1 MNYYIV
7 TVEVFDTLT
16 KGNISFMLKSIDT
29 SKRIVITSDEV
40 SNNLHTFVNVTALSE
55 YTITNTNDW
64 VGDGQGIDVLTFEEN
79 KYIPEI
85 DD

>member
-7 TVEVFDTLT
+7 TDEVFNTLT

-40 SNNLHTFVNVTALSE
+40 SNNLHTFVNTTALSE
-55 YTITNTNDW
+55 YTITNTSDW
-64 VGDGQGIDVLTFEEN
+64 VGDGNGVEEITFDEI

>member
-7 TVEVFDTLT
+7 TDEVFNTLI
-16 KGNISFMLKSIDT
+16 KSNISFMLKSIDG
-29 SKRIVITSDEV
+29 SKRIVITSDKADGDRFDDAAE
-40 SNNLHTFVNVTALSE
+40 LSQ
-55 YTITNTNDW
+55 YTVTNTDDW
-64 VGDGQGIDVLTFEEN
+64 VGDGNGVEETTFDEI